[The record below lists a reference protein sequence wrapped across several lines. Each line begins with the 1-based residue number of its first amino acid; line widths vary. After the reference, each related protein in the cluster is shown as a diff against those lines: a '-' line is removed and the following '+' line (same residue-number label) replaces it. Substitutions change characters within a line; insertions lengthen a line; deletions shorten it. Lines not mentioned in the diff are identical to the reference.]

1 MRSTSTGRSRIV
13 AHVDMDAFF
22 VSVECLDNPDL
33 VGQPVLIGTDAQ
45 RSVVLSASYD
55 LRTLGV
61 HSAQPVVQAKRLA
74 PHAVIVAPHH
84 GRYSEL
90 SRAVMAIL
98 RDFSPLM
105 EQVSVDEAYLDL
117 SGTMRTWGTPERAAE
132 AIRARIRSEL
142 GLPASVGLA
151 PTKFLAKMASGRAK
165 PDGVFSVP
173 PAYVHSFLRDLPV
186 SQLFG
191 VGRATAETLR
201 LAGYSTAGDLA
212 DADQAEVARSLG
224 AGIARL
230 VPLARGEDPREVVV
244 EREEKS
250 LGAEHTF
257 ATDVTDRA
265 ALDRTVLWLSHRV
278 ATRARAAERA
288 GTVVALKLRWTDF
301 TTLSRQT
308 HLVRATD
315 SAAEIAEAAGR
326 LVSAVASPLPPVR
339 LVGVRL
345 EGLAPLGS
353 GRQLSLLGEDD
364 QRRDAEETMDRINS
378 RFAGALAPASLLP
391 GAEGGSTRGSARDR
405 RETAHT
411 ESVNSPGD
419 AAHD

>member
-1 MRSTSTGRSRIV
+1 MTSSATGRSRIV

-22 VSVECLDNPDL
+22 VSVACLDAPEL
-33 VGQPVLIGTDAQ
+33 VGRPVLIGTDAE

-55 LRTLGV
+55 LRRLGV

-74 PHAVIVAPHH
+74 PHALIVAPQHA
-84 GRYSEL
+84 RYSEL
-90 SRAVMAIL
+90 SRAVMTIL
-98 RDFSPLM
+98 RGFSPLM

-117 SGTMRTWGTPERAAE
+117 TGTMRTWGSPERAAA
-132 AIRARIRSEL
+132 AIRTRIRDEL

-173 PAYVHSFLRDLPV
+173 PGSVRPFLQDLPV
-186 SQLFG
+186 AELFG

-201 LAGYSTAGDLA
+201 LAGYVTAGDLA
-212 DADQAEVARSLG
+212 AADQAEVARSLG

-244 EREEKS
+244 QREEKS
-250 LGAEHTF
+250 IGAEHTF
-257 ATDVTDRA
+257 STDITDRA
-265 ALDRTVLWLSHRV
+265 ALDRTVLWLAHRV

-288 GTVVALKLRWTDF
+288 GVVVALKLRWADF
-301 TTLSRQT
+301 TTVSRQT

-364 QRRDAEETMDRINS
+364 QRRDAEEAMDLINS
-378 RFAGALAPASLLP
+378 RFAGAVAPASLLP
-391 GAEGGSTRGSARDR
+391 VSESGSPRRAARDQ

-411 ESVNSPGD
+411 QSVNSPGEGPLD
-419 AAHD
+419 